1 MDDPAKELPFQGVYR
16 LPKGARD
23 PVLLTKDVTRPNG
36 IGFSP
41 DEKKLYVA
49 SSDPDKAIWMVYDVQ
64 EDGSIANG
72 KVFFDST
79 AWFKE
84 GRPGLPDGLKV
95 DQKGNIFA
103 TGPGGV
109 LVFAPDGTHLGTIET
124 GQKTA
129 NCGFGGD
136 GSVLYMT
143 ADMFFCRIKLN
154 TRGLGF

>member
-1 MDDPAKELPFQGVYR
+1 MDDPAKELAFQGVYR
-16 LPKGARD
+16 LPKGAAA

-64 EDGSIANG
+64 NDGSIANG

-95 DQKGNIFA
+95 DQQGNIFA

-129 NCGFGGD
+129 NCGFGND

-154 TRGLGF
+154 TKGLGF